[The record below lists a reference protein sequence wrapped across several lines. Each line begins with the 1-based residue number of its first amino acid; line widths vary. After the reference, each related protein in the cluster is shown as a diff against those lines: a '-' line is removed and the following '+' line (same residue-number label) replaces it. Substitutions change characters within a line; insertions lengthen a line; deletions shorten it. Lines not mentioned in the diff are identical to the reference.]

1 MLQVIAQHH
10 QMMDFPPRRVFAL
23 PEEHLMEAVA
33 TGLFGRP
40 ARATFGALIDHDE
53 IVFYIPI
60 YLLILYLIERI
71 INRFHRYERSD
82 NP

>member
-1 MLQVIAQHH
+1 MLQMVAQHH
-10 QMMDFPPRRVFAL
+10 QMMDFPPRRVFVF
-23 PEEHLMEAVA
+23 PEEHLMKVVA
-33 TGLFGRP
+33 AGLVYRLR
-40 ARATFGALIDHDE
+40 RATFGALIDHDE